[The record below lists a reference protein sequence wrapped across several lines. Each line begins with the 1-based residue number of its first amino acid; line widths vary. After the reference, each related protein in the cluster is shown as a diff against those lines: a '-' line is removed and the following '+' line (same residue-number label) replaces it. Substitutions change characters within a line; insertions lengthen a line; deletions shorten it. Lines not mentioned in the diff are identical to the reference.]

1 MDKGCIGRRFAA
13 HSTVF
18 EECRLVSD
26 GERLEIYSFE
36 NELTYS
42 CSKAAI
48 TIDPKL
54 GSIDRKI
61 TLADHSI
68 FETSDSDFVDSL
80 DSKGAFWQRIAR
92 LESFGPHLIVLAI
105 ACVVGVFAV
114 YRYGLP
120 LLVNA
125 AIAMTPVE
133 AIEFMDSGTLRS
145 LDSLVTSQS
154 KLAPDRKDELQ
165 GLFTILVSAQNR
177 AGEGSDKKRY
187 QLLFR
192 NSPRI
197 GPNAFALPGG
207 TIVMTDQL
215 VKRFPDNELLAGVL
229 AHELGHVAHQ
239 HSLKQLYRAL
249 GMAGLVALIAGDS
262 GPILEDLILEG
273 NAFLSL
279 SFSRQHEVEA
289 DAHSVKLMRDSDM
302 NPAGIIKFFEAIE
315 KKYGGSTMP
324 SWMSTHPATED
335 RINAIKKL
343 LEAQ

>member
-1 MDKGCIGRRFAA
+1 
-13 HSTVF
+13 
-18 EECRLVSD
+18 
-26 GERLEIYSFE
+26 
-36 NELTYS
+36 
-42 CSKAAI
+42 
-48 TIDPKL
+48 
-54 GSIDRKI
+54 
-61 TLADHSI
+61 
-68 FETSDSDFVDSL
+68 
-80 DSKGAFWQRIAR
+80 
-92 LESFGPHLIVLAI
+92 
-105 ACVVGVFAV
+105 
-114 YRYGLP
+114 
-120 LLVNA
+120 
-125 AIAMTPVE
+125 
-133 AIEFMDSGTLRS
+133 
-145 LDSLVTSQS
+145 
-154 KLAPDRKDELQ
+154 
-165 GLFTILVSAQNR
+165 
-177 AGEGSDKKRY
+177 
-187 QLLFR
+187 
-192 NSPRI
+192 
-197 GPNAFALPGG
+197 
-207 TIVMTDQL
+207 MTDQL
-215 VKRFPDNELLAGVL
+215 VKRYPDNELLAGVL